1 MPKLDLN
8 RVALDKRAITQPKA
22 QAHNYLKFST
32 WLDIQGVFEGKKE
45 ENSMW
50 GHFIFW
56 NNFDFCKEKILLDN
70 LSSKYPRIF
79 FPVLLY
85 VPFKKSQF

>member
-1 MPKLDLN
+1 
-8 RVALDKRAITQPKA
+8 
-22 QAHNYLKFST
+22 
-32 WLDIQGVFEGKKE
+32 
-45 ENSMW
+45 MW

-79 FPVLLY
+79 LPVLLY
-85 VPFKKSQF
+85 VPFKNSQFWNEIV